1 MAEETRVCKS
11 CGETNGHKLDCP
23 TLPAC
28 GCRDDHVSWCPHFKQ
43 PTRPSCG
50 SQHPGWKRAVQHSP
64 GRPFAS
70 KWCDDGFHDPAP
82 EGEGEAS

>member
-43 PTRPSCG
+43 PTPTPL
-50 SQHPGWKRAVQHSP
+50 QLKE
-64 GRPFAS
+64 
-70 KWCDDGFHDPAP
+70 DG
-82 EGEGEAS
+82 